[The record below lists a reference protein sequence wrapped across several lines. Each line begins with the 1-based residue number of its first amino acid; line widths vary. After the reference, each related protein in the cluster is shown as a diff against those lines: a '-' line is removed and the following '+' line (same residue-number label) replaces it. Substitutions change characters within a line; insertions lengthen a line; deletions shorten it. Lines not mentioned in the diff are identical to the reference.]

1 VLLLVVEDDGKG
13 CTEEQLG
20 QLFKSFYTTK
30 KGKGGTGL
38 GMCIMR
44 SIIESHGGYISAY
57 SKNILNDGT
66 HGLVLNIAFPVYG
79 DEMQSD
85 SDKKD
90 LVVLIKEGVE
100 NLAQVIRTF
109 QNVSVT
115 PYIIQRVEDIDVKKI
130 PVGKSAIYASIR
142 SIDYFKKK
150 FERQKNIHSLV
161 GGANNTVFVVN
172 ESNDK
177 SIQAFSEKYIL
188 ENLEHSAE

>member
-1 VLLLVVEDDGKG
+1 
-13 CTEEQLG
+13 
-20 QLFKSFYTTK
+20 
-30 KGKGGTGL
+30 
-38 GMCIMR
+38 
-44 SIIESHGGYISAY
+44 
-57 SKNILNDGT
+57 
-66 HGLVLNIAFPVYG
+66 LNIAFPVYG
-79 DEMQSD
+79 DEMQSV